1 VSQHKHL
8 WKLRKTVFPS
18 FFFVHLVES
27 LLQQD
32 KEDGSGGSEVMIETS
47 ADLRMQG
54 EIQEFYAW
62 LDEGRNTMTEAGT
75 RERNNDSAG
84 VT

>member
-1 VSQHKHL
+1 
-8 WKLRKTVFPS
+8 
-18 FFFVHLVES
+18 
-27 LLQQD
+27 
-32 KEDGSGGSEVMIETS
+32 MIETS

-62 LDEGRNTMTEAGT
+62 LDEGRNTMAEAGT

-84 VT
+84 VTQVEVIVEEGNR